1 MCLCFIIQLSS
12 LTVEL
17 FKNLQPRYPQV
28 TATSTSLPSTVTVSP
43 QHLSSQTSPVGRP
56 KSTFQGSLPLCQPT
70 VSSGSWSLSHPF
82 PTTNSGRPNM
92 PVYLQGFYGPSNG
105 LQTQHQSL
113 LQPALA
119 LSVPPSLNRTLQYPN
134 MNTLLLNRPP
144 NLPASQL
151 YSSTLPPQSSSV
163 AVDSSTT
170 TMSVI
175 APTQAISRSAF
186 STSEPSVFPLTTV
199 SEKSSYNSVSEPEPS
214 FAGTST
220 SFVNKGSTSAPSLV
234 TPNQIMQP
242 GLATA
247 SSSPPLQTAREVD
260 EVVQKSSP
268 ELLPTLTEAQEPILP
283 LPSPSDCK
291 VLLLYPVFTSK
302 IFHN

>member
-1 MCLCFIIQLSS
+1 MIQLSS

-28 TATSTSLPSTVTVSP
+28 TATSTSLPSTVTGSP
-43 QHLSSQTSPVGRP
+43 QHLSSQTSSVGPP

-70 VSSGSWSLSHPF
+70 VISGSWSLSHPF

-105 LQTQHQSL
+105 LQTQQQSL
-113 LQPALA
+113 LQPPLA
-119 LSVPPSLNRTLQYPN
+119 LSVPPSLNQTMQYPN
-134 MNTLLLNRPP
+134 MNTLLLNRPS

-163 AVDSSTT
+163 AIDSSTT

-175 APTQAISRSAF
+175 APTQAISHSAL

-199 SEKSSYNSVSEPEPS
+199 SGKSSYNSVSEPEPS
-214 FAGTST
+214 FAGTSS

-247 SSSPPLQTAREVD
+247 SSSPPLQTAQEVV

-268 ELLPTLTEAQEPILP
+268 ELLPTLTEAQAPILP
-283 LPSPSDCK
+283 LPSPSNCK
-291 VLLLYPVFTSK
+291 VLLLYPVFTLK